1 MGSGILQLAAFGEQD
16 KYLTGNPQMTYFKMV
31 YRRHTNF
38 AIEPLLLDVN
48 TSIDFG
54 SSNVNSNTIFT
65 TIKKNGDLVGN
76 IYLEV

>member
-16 KYLTGNPQMTYFKMV
+16 KYLTGNPQMTYFKIV

-38 AIEPLLLDVN
+38 AIEPLILDVN
-48 TSIDFG
+48 TNIDFG

-65 TIKKNGDLVGN
+65 TIKKNASTN
-76 IYLEV
+76 